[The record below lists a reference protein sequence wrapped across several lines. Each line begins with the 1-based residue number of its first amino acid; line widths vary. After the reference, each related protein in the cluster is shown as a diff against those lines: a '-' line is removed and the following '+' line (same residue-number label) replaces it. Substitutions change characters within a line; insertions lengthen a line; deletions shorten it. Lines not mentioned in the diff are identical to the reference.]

1 VPRRKVI
8 GVMGGGSVSAE
19 VFGITLAGVD
29 ISTSFH
35 AEGSGR
41 TPLVLK
47 VKVKIKLLFFS
58 IDKTAR
64 FHLGYLSLPEPIYL
78 AGPLDPSAIWP
89 QETGG
94 DLYLNVGARGSYR
107 HDATAGLSE
116 DDPLWTKVDPDSG
129 ACELD
134 ETFYIRQTGGDATG
148 GTIAVTAYG
157 RTRTYQNVTRLYADA
172 GLGTDMIV
180 FEDVSIPVYVTG
192 GDGDDIIYYRGSGYA
207 RIDGGE
213 NDDYIDFAGAS
224 GDLYGGAG
232 NDLIKGGPGDDH
244 IYGQDDDDKLIGN
257 GGVDTIETGDGFRYI
272 WRWRGLSV
280 MLFTVALIPFVN
292 TPAWSLI
299 PLLVREHFHGGPAE
313 WGWFSVARNVGSLI
327 GGILMSSWGGFKRRM
342 VTMVS
347 GLFVLALVNVV
358 RGLLPGDAYWLFLL
372 AAFISGPAAAMFFAA
387 LKAVLQST
395 VPPEIQGRV
404 FATQNSLF
412 WAMGPLGL
420 AILGPL
426 ADVIGIQTLFLLS
439 GAAFFLVALTW
450 TLTPSVRNL
459 ESEPLVVD
467 AASRVERVLKGS

>member
-1 VPRRKVI
+1 MDARGWQARFFTIWTGQMFSLVGSALVRFALIWWLTEQTGSAKALAMASLATRLPPILLGPVVGTFVDRWRRRWIMVVADCAI
-8 GVMGGGSVSAE
+8 AALTAILAILYWRGVVHPWHIYAILCLRALGTAFHDPAMTA
-19 VFGITLAGVD
+19 
-29 ISTSFH
+29 STSLIVPKQQLTRI
-35 AEGSGR
+35 AGIDQMRQSLTEITGPVLGAL
-41 TPLVLK
+41 LVALLPIQ
-47 VKVKIKLLFFS
+47 VILAIDMVTALLAIGPLLFV
-58 IDKTAR
+58 DVPQPETADTR
-64 FHLGYLSLPEPIYL
+64 EGGWRSVI
-78 AGPLDPSAIWP
+78 
-89 QETGG
+89 QETG
-94 DLYLNVGARGSYR
+94 A
-107 HDATAGLSE
+107 
-116 DDPLWTKVDPDSG
+116 
-129 ACELD
+129 
-134 ETFYIRQTGGDATG
+134 
-148 GTIAVTAYG
+148 
-157 RTRTYQNVTRLYADA
+157 
-172 GLGTDMIV
+172 
-180 FEDVSIPVYVTG
+180 
-192 GDGDDIIYYRGSGYA
+192 
-207 RIDGGE
+207 
-213 NDDYIDFAGAS
+213 
-224 GDLYGGAG
+224 
-232 NDLIKGGPGDDH
+232 
-244 IYGQDDDDKLIGN
+244 
-257 GGVDTIETGDGFRYI
+257 GFRYL
-272 WRWRGLSV
+272 WNRRGLCI
-280 MLFTVALIPFVN
+280 MLATIAIVPFVN